1 MSHLLCLIYCTLK
14 ILFLFYTLKFV
25 ATLHLAS
32 LVVPFVQKHLLTSC
46 LCYILVILAI
56 FQAFPSL
63 FYLLW
68 WSVISDLIL
77 LQKYYNLLKAQKI
90 KSKWAHHL
98 HLGKIDI
105 FCYFALMERIKLK
118 NHEVKVISQAKF

>member
-1 MSHLLCLIYCTLK
+1 
-14 ILFLFYTLKFV
+14 V
-25 ATLHLAS
+25 ATLHQAS
-32 LVVPFVQKHLLTSC
+32 LVVPFVQKHLLTSW
-46 LCYILVILAI
+46 LCHILVILAI

-77 LQKYYNLLKAQKI
+77 LQKYYNLLKAQKKKK

-98 HLGKIDI
+98 HLGKIDR
-105 FCYFALMERIKLK
+105 YFALMERIKLK
-118 NHEVKVISQAKF
+118 NHTVKVISQA